1 MSRFTLEVNCPQC
14 AGSVVP
20 INAASS
26 GLLSV
31 AILECGPCR
40 RQFEVTIRLSGHR
53 TPEQVQSTEKRA
65 VQRTRTRA
73 RARARASVGA

>member
-1 MSRFTLEVNCPQC
+1 VSRFTLEVNCPQC

-31 AILECGPCR
+31 AILECEPCC
-40 RQFEVTIRLSGHR
+40 RQWEVTVRLSPHR
-53 TPEQVQSTEKRA
+53 TPEQVRMAEKRA
-65 VQRTRTRA
+65 GSRQRA
-73 RARARASVGA
+73 RERVTV

>member
-1 MSRFTLEVNCPQC
+1 VSRFTLEVNCPQC

-40 RQFEVTIRLSGHR
+40 RQFEVTARLSVHR
-53 TPEQVQSTEKRA
+53 TPEQVRMAEKRA
-65 VQRTRTRA
+65 GSRQRA
-73 RARARASVGA
+73 RERVGV

>member
-1 MSRFTLEVNCPQC
+1 VSRFTLEVNCPQC

-40 RQFEVTIRLSGHR
+40 RQFEITVRLSVHR
-53 TPEQVQSTEKRA
+53 TPEQVQKAEKRA
-65 VQRTRTRA
+65 GSRQRA
-73 RARARASVGA
+73 RERVGV

>member
-1 MSRFTLEVNCPQC
+1 VSRFTLEVNCPQC

-31 AILECGPCR
+31 AILECGPCG
-40 RQFEVTIRLSGHR
+40 RQWEITVRVTVHR
-53 TPEQVQSTEKRA
+53 TPEQIQSTEKRA
-65 VQRTRTRA
+65 VQRARTRA
-73 RARARASVGA
+73 SVSA